1 VSVQGGFNGDK
12 KESQRQDSAQENAR
26 HQGGHAQ
33 KGYDGQKNEDKQEEG
48 SEEGARPAC
57 ITQES

>member
-1 VSVQGGFNGDK
+1 MATRK
-12 KESQRQDSAQENAR
+12 KAKGKTAR
-26 HQGGHAQ
+26 KKTPVTKAAAQ

-48 SEEGARPAC
+48 SEEGARPAS